1 VRGFSD
7 GVKVLRMYEA
17 IWIRLLNEG
26 VSLFFLIGLGIVLYR
41 GLKKNQTLLSE
52 REELLKR
59 YLLFRGDKQVR
70 LKIYG
75 DDEKVYKELLKN
87 LSNSWKNFKKAY
99 DQCLLS
105 LAQNTTKT
113 KQFLHLITLGLLINS
128 ARHFVEAYIFFSLK
142 TQVSY
147 IVARELSNYVLVV
160 LSFFLLRTQTH
171 KFLSLRGEAVRMDR
185 EVLFFPN
192 SLSTEGE
199 QEVLYNEFDPLETT
213 GEEDGKEDQNPR
225 E

>member
-1 VRGFSD
+1 MNEG
-7 GVKVLRMYEA
+7 
-17 IWIRLLNEG
+17 IWIKLLNEG
-26 VSLFFLIGLGIVLYR
+26 ISLFFLIGLGIALYR

-87 LSNSWKNFKKAY
+87 LSNSWKNFKKVY

-113 KQFLHLITLGLLINS
+113 KQFLYLITLGLLINS
-128 ARHFVEAYIFFSLK
+128 ARHFVEAYFFSSLK
-142 TQVSY
+142 AQLFY
-147 IVARELSNYVLVV
+147 IIVRELSNYVLVI

-171 KFLSLRGEAVRMDR
+171 KFLSLKGKVVKMDR
-185 EVLFFPN
+185 EILFYPN

-199 QEVLYNEFDPLETT
+199 HEVLYNEFDPLEKT

-225 E
+225 Q

>member
-1 VRGFSD
+1 VREVKWGKGLKMND
-7 GVKVLRMYEA
+7 GA
-17 IWIRLLNEG
+17 WINLLNEG
-26 VSLFFLIGLGIVLYR
+26 ISLIFLVGIGFVLYR
-41 GLKKNQTLLSE
+41 GLKTNQNLLSE

-75 DDEKVYKELLKN
+75 DDEEVYKELLKN
-87 LSNSWKNFKKAY
+87 LSNSWKNFKKTY

-105 LAQNTTKT
+105 LAENTTKT
-113 KQFLHLITLGLLINS
+113 KRFLYLITLGLLINS
-128 ARHFVEAYIFFSLK
+128 GRHFAEAYFFFNLK
-142 TQVSY
+142 SRFFY
-147 IVARELSNYVLVV
+147 ILLRELSNYVLVV

-171 KFLSLRGEAVRMDR
+171 KFISLKGEAVKMDR
-185 EVLFFPN
+185 EILFFPS

-199 QEVLYNEFDPLETT
+199 QEVLYNEFDPLETR
-213 GEEDGKEDQNPR
+213 GGGDGKEDPNPS